1 MRNYRIEEETPKMK
15 SCDMEFF
22 PFFVKPCHMGTTS
35 HIHES
40 IELLFVTEGDFSMS
54 CDDRTVHAQ
63 AGDVLLFRSNSIHKT
78 MAGNGEKNAYWVLK
92 ISPRLIVNFLPKNK
106 ASDSLIRLS
115 VNHESARMIWRA
127 EELSGSEIAEGFS
140 KLIRAF
146 EAPDAD
152 SELAMRIA
160 AATVVLGILRGERTG
175 AAISE
180 NTAVSEL
187 IYKAIVYINDNY
199 ADDISAESVS
209 ERLGISYSYFS
220 RTFKRIAGKTFRQY
234 LNSTRINHGEQL
246 LLNTEKS
253 VTEIATLCGFGNV
266 SHFIATY
273 RDLKGVTPLAA
284 RNG

>member
-160 AATVVLGILRGERTG
+160 AATVVLGILRDERTG

-273 RDLKGVTPLAA
+273 RDLKGVTPLAT

>member
-127 EELSGSEIAEGFS
+127 DELSGSEIAEGFS

-160 AATVVLGILRGERTG
+160 AATVVLGILRDERTG

-273 RDLKGVTPLAA
+273 RDLKGTTPLAA

>member
-1 MRNYRIEEETPKMK
+1 MKNYRIEAENKEMK
-15 SCDMEFF
+15 SSDMEFF
-22 PFFVKPCHMGTTS
+22 PFPVKPCHVGTPS

-40 IELLFVTEGDFSMS
+40 IELLFVTEGDFSVS
-54 CDDRTVHAQ
+54 CDDRTVRAQ
-63 AGDVLLFRSNSIHKT
+63 AGDVLLFRSNSIHRT
-78 MAGNGEKNAYWVLK
+78 VAGNGERNVYWVLK
-92 ISPRLIVNFLPKNK
+92 ISPRLIVNFLPKSK

-115 VNHESARMIWRA
+115 VNHEGAKMMWRA
-127 EELSGSEIAEGFS
+127 EELSGSEIKEGFS

-160 AATVVLGILRGERTG
+160 AATVVLGILRSDRCGES
-175 AAISE
+175 ISE

-187 IYKAIVYINDNY
+187 IYKAIVHINDNY

-209 ERLGISYSYFS
+209 EHLGISYSYFS
-220 RTFKRIAGKTFRQY
+220 RTFKRIAGKSFRQY